1 MSQYSGKVLRIVILF
16 CRLHAS
22 GNWWV
27 SPRFL
32 HQWTENQGWSHYSC
46 PHSNVPD
53 FRTRRNMRWFFRSR
67 LGSHLWQAALVK
79 WCCRS
84 NFYGSR
90 YIFWIWYHHYDSV
103 FSLDN
108 SLILELFFSKYLVK
122 MNKKAP
128 EEVIL
133 PHLWA
138 CSQKQARKAF
148 CQAMTVTSQTA
159 IKNPV

>member
-1 MSQYSGKVLRIVILF
+1 MDFFIKNDIIILAFFEKNWLKFGLF

-32 HQWTENQGWSHYSC
+32 HQWTENQGWSNYSC

-90 YIFWIWYHHYDSV
+90 YIFWIWYHLIFENLFLDS
-103 FSLDN
+103 F
-108 SLILELFFSKYLVK
+108 ILE
-122 MNKKAP
+122 
-128 EEVIL
+128 IL
-133 PHLWA
+133 DCFEKLA
-138 CSQKQARKAF
+138 A
-148 CQAMTVTSQTA
+148 
-159 IKNPV
+159 KNLKTYRNSCGKTIEQI